1 MKEATPVGDGG
12 HALVVGGSIAG
23 LVAAAALARHFNRVT
38 LVERD
43 RYPDDP
49 EVRKGTPQARHV
61 HVLLKNGEAAVE
73 RFFPGLFDE
82 IAAAGGQ
89 RVDTAGDARW
99 HYFGG
104 WKARF
109 TSGIEMVSQSRA
121 LLEWSLRKRLRAIGN
136 IDVVE
141 GDVLGLAPG
150 KVTGQISGVRM
161 RRRDAGEAGDAEI
174 VLADLVV
181 DASGRGSRMPH
192 WLETL
197 GIAPAP
203 ESEVGV
209 DVGYATRFYRR
220 TNVPRD
226 WTALL
231 CHPRHP
237 DTRCG
242 VLLPVEDERWM
253 LTLVGWYGD
262 HPAGDE
268 EGFLSFTRSL
278 ATSTLYDAVK
288 DAEPLTPIALHRF
301 PSNRRRHYERVLKM
315 PDGLIA
321 LGDAACS
328 FNPVYAQG
336 MATSALGAREL
347 DVALTEQ
354 REAHGAGDMTGF
366 SRRFQRK
373 LARVTDQPWLLAI
386 TEDFRSP
393 RATGVRPRWMPL
405 LRWYTAKVHEL
416 TWRDSFAAKRF
427 LEVMHLV
434 RPPSALFH
442 PYIVL
447 RALTR

>member
-1 MKEATPVGDGG
+1 MTNAESGFGGG

-23 LVAAAALARHFNRVT
+23 IVAAAALSPHFARVT

-43 RYPDDP
+43 RYPDAPD
-49 EVRKGTPQARHV
+49 VRKGTPQARHV
-61 HVLLKNGEAAVE
+61 HVLLKHGETAIEAL
-73 RFFPGLFDE
+73 FPGLFAE
-82 IAAAGGQ
+82 LAAEGGQ
-89 RVDTAGDARW
+89 RVDTARDARW
-99 HYFGG
+99 HYFGD

-121 LLEWSLRKRLRAIGN
+121 LLEWKLRRRLAERANVSVI
-136 IDVVE
+136 E
-141 GDVLGLAPG
+141 GDVSGLASSAPG
-150 KVTGQISGVRM
+150 RIDGVRL
-161 RRRDAGEAGDAEI
+161 RRREQESSAIETLG
-174 VLADLVV
+174 ADLVV
-181 DASGRGSRMPH
+181 DASGRGSRMPQ
-192 WLETL
+192 WLADHGFGRPPET
-197 GIAPAP
+197 
-203 ESEVGV
+203 EVGV

-220 TNVPRD
+220 TNDARD

-231 CHPRHP
+231 CHPRPP

-242 VLLPVEDERWM
+242 VLLPVEGGRWM

-268 EGFLSFTRSL
+268 AGFLSFTASL
-278 ATSTLYDAVK
+278 ATHALYDAVK
-288 DAEPLTPIALHRF
+288 DAEPLSPIALHRF
-301 PSNRRRHYERVLKM
+301 PSNRRRHYERVANL
-315 PDGLIA
+315 PDGVVV

-336 MATSALGAREL
+336 MATSALGARAL
-347 DVALTEQ
+347 DGCLREQ
-354 REAHGAGDMTGF
+354 RTRRGSGDLAGF
-366 SRRFQRK
+366 SRRFQRE

-393 RATGVRPRWMPL
+393 KAEGVRPAWMPL
-405 LRWYTAKVHEL
+405 LGWYTARVHEL
-416 TWRDSFAAKRF
+416 TWRDRFTAKRF

-434 RPPSALFH
+434 RPPTALFH